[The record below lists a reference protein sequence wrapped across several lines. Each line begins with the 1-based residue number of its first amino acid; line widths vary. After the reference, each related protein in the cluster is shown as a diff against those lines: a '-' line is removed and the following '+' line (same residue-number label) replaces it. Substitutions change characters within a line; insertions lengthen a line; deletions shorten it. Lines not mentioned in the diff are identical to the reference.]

1 MVGYDFILPETAS
14 NVVFEHGSFI
24 GKLGRDHVCAFVKG
38 DVETPGDLS
47 GVLYVPMDKAG
58 AWKMSLASNM
68 KAVGLPVDM
77 NKFI

>member
-1 MVGYDFILPETAS
+1 MLYLNTA
-14 NVVFEHGSFI
+14 FF

-47 GVLYVPMDKAG
+47 GVLYVPMDSAG
-58 AWKMSLASNM
+58 AWKLKLAQNIN
-68 KAVGLPVDM
+68 AAGLTVDM